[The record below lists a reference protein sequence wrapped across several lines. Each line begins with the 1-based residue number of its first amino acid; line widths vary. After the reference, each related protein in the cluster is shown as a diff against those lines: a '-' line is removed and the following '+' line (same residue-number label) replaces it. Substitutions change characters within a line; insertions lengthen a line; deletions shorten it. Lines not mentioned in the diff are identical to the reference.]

1 MTSIKASDFDKI
13 AGANEAFFLYLQ
25 TFDTTVAEVVSWFGH
40 TELKV
45 LLSTFFLRTLSRKL
59 LSHYSVPF
67 LPILPPTSPY
77 TIDFMSSIHHLHLPF
92 LRFHHTQL
100 DLSVLWAF
108 QLPPTTC
115 VNSSTSI
122 DSRPSFSCKPQ
133 ISKVWC
139 GVILGQLLCLPVFI
153 KGKKGRR
160 KGMRLLMLQGLGRE
174 AEGGLN
180 SLCGLSGSRERPVDG
195 LIGWK
200 GSTGMSV

>member
-25 TFDTTVAEVVSWFGH
+25 TFDTTVAEVVSWFDH

-45 LLSTFFLRTLSRKL
+45 LLSTFFRTLSRKL
-59 LSHYSVPF
+59 LNHYSVPF
-67 LPILPPTSPY
+67 LPILPPTPPY
-77 TIDFMSSIHHLHLPF
+77 TIDSMSSIHHLHLPF

-108 QLPPTTC
+108 QPPPTTC

-122 DSRPSFSCKPQ
+122 DSRPSSSCKPQ
-133 ISKVWC
+133 ISRVWC
-139 GVILGQLLCLPVFI
+139 EAILGRLLCLLVFI
-153 KGKKGRR
+153 KGKKERR
-160 KGMRLLMLQGLGRE
+160 KGMRLLILQGLGRE

-195 LIGWK
+195 LIGWR